1 MNNKTYLDLIEY
13 TIFNTY
19 PDYYVSQLLEMLEKE
34 NLIITKKRMLKKKD
48 INEESKQI
56 LNVSAIKKPKDKLKY
71 FIRNNIKFDLC
82 KFIEEYEFIKGYRHS
97 VILKFNSID
106 YNIINILKQKNDII
120 MYQKDEEKYDFI
132 SSVFCKPTCKE
143 ENNKIF
149 LKFSRIQQGFISEND
164 KVEIKYPVLVI
175 IDLTNNLV
183 EIRFDQ
189 IRSVF
194 QNSNKLFYNSIVN
207 GVIGWIEG
215 LIKLKLQK
223 VELKPKVKKII
234 EQYNNT
240 EDAEVIPIRRD
251 VFLKD
256 GSKVVLDIDANKEFI
271 VPIIGDLKFIINNN
285 QEEKEKAPNIISQ
298 IEKLISKVE
307 EGDVPK
313 VSLFWKDKDIILGI
327 AHDYKEKGY
336 SLLHY
341 YGEIKSSEKMDYV
354 REYLIK
360 C

>member
-1 MNNKTYLDLIEY
+1 M
-13 TIFNTY
+13 
-19 PDYYVSQLLEMLEKE
+19 
-34 NLIITKKRMLKKKD
+34 
-48 INEESKQI
+48 
-56 LNVSAIKKPKDKLKY
+56 
-71 FIRNNIKFDLC
+71 
-82 KFIEEYEFIKGYRHS
+82 
-97 VILKFNSID
+97 
-106 YNIINILKQKNDII
+106 
-120 MYQKDEEKYDFI
+120 
-132 SSVFCKPTCKE
+132 
-143 ENNKIF
+143 
-149 LKFSRIQQGFISEND
+149 
-164 KVEIKYPVLVI
+164 
-175 IDLTNNLV
+175 
-183 EIRFDQ
+183 
-189 IRSVF
+189 
-194 QNSNKLFYNSIVN
+194 FYNSIVN

-234 EQYNNT
+234 EQYNNNT

-256 GSKVVLDIDANKEFI
+256 GSKVVLDVDANKEFI

-285 QEEKEKAPNIISQ
+285 EEEKEKALNIISQ

>member
-149 LKFSRIQQGFISEND
+149 LKFSRIQQGFISENN

-234 EQYNNT
+234 EQYNNNT
-240 EDAEVIPIRRD
+240 EDAEVI
-251 VFLKD
+251 
-256 GSKVVLDIDANKEFI
+256 
-271 VPIIGDLKFIINNN
+271 
-285 QEEKEKAPNIISQ
+285 
-298 IEKLISKVE
+298 
-307 EGDVPK
+307 
-313 VSLFWKDKDIILGI
+313 
-327 AHDYKEKGY
+327 
-336 SLLHY
+336 
-341 YGEIKSSEKMDYV
+341 
-354 REYLIK
+354 
-360 C
+360 